1 MKSKIILGGLLLS
14 TAALVSLQSPQITSA
29 ESLTNSAEI
38 IVPLSLKVK
47 AHYTNGLPLEAGKE
61 VRLRNLTDGSTEVIK
76 KQVDANGEVVFTE
89 QDGIKK
95 EVNYGIETDGV
106 RNGYTVRYD

>member
-47 AHYTNGLPLEAGKE
+47 AHYTNGLPLEGK
-61 VRLRNLTDGSTEVIK
+61 RSTLK
-76 KQVDANGEVVFTE
+76 KFNRW
-89 QDGIKK
+89 I
-95 EVNYGIETDGV
+95 N
-106 RNGYTVRYD
+106 RSN